1 MKRRLAVAT
10 ALAVIGLAG
19 CGGQDR
25 VIVGAGTSIVDSGFI
40 GEVAED
46 FTGDVSIVGGATA
59 ELLELAGQDSVSVA
73 IVHDEVQELAF
84 MAAHPNAER
93 RLVFASTFLIVG
105 PPGLVAALSGRSAAD
120 VFAEI
125 AANDWTFVT
134 RDDNSGTHVRELAIW
149 EQAGLSAGGESYV
162 ATGQGMGFTLQ
173 VADQRSGFTLVEAGA
188 YLAAADTLS
197 LEPVPLVPNNDL
209 LNRYSAI
216 LVDEAGRAFFEWLT
230 GPAGVAAVVAANGEL
245 FGEVVYAPSARQE
258 LSAAP

>member
-1 MKRRLAVAT
+1 MALLAVVA
-10 ALAVIGLAG
+10 

-40 GEVAED
+40 GEVAGD
-46 FTGDVSIVGGATA
+46 FSGDVSIVGGATA
-59 ELLELAGQDSVSVA
+59 ELLELAAQGSVSVA

-84 MAAHPNAER
+84 MAAHPDAER
-93 RLVFASTFLIVG
+93 RPVFASKFLIVG
-105 PPGLVAALSGRSAAD
+105 PPDLVASSSGQSAVD

-134 RDDNSGTHVRELAIW
+134 RDDKSGTHVRELAIW
-149 EQAGLSAGGESYV
+149 GQAGMSPAAESYV

-173 VADQRSGFTLVEAGA
+173 VADQRDGFTLVEAGA

-197 LEPVPLVPNNDL
+197 LEPVLLAPSDDL

-216 LVDEAGRAFFEWLT
+216 LVDEDGREFFDWLT
-230 GPAGVAAVVAANGEL
+230 SPEGVAAVVAANEEL
-245 FGEVVYAPSARQE
+245 FGEVVYAPSE
-258 LSAAP
+258 